1 MGRTYSAGG
10 IRRVKTLLLCLTVGL
25 WGCLSPAGTCH
36 SGVSNNRAFSE
47 LLSVGQGPA
56 GGACAGPVSLCVSCV
71 QACMLRWGE
80 WVVDRVAM
88 APSQAI
94 TRFVPV
100 LPIAKSSD
108 SLISCHSGLLGI
120 FLPSLPSYPYWP
132 QRSPFSV
139 PTPLFNT
146 ILFM

>member
-1 MGRTYSAGG
+1 
-10 IRRVKTLLLCLTVGL
+10 
-25 WGCLSPAGTCH
+25 
-36 SGVSNNRAFSE
+36 
-47 LLSVGQGPA
+47 
-56 GGACAGPVSLCVSCV
+56 
-71 QACMLRWGE
+71 MLRWGE

-88 APSQAI
+88 APSQAV

-108 SLISCHSGLLGI
+108 GLISCRSGLLGI

-132 QRSPFSV
+132 QRCPFSV
-139 PTPLFNT
+139 LPLLLNT